1 MHELRTHR
9 SKVFVLLK
17 CHFKVE
23 VDLDA
28 KKRPEPEPSQLI
40 DRPPVVTIMGHIDHG
55 KTSLLG
61 ELPKLYD
68 MTLE

>member
-61 ELPKLYD
+61 ELPKLANF
-68 MTLE
+68 TI